1 MWDIFLYFPFL
12 RVLTIVLSGC
22 DLSRTTGIIIVLKYK
37 KTNNGLIAIAIGIA
51 NISCYHDSTTIIKI
65 TQHRRF
71 ATRSGLNTR
80 QHSSNNLRITL
91 KTIKLVISSS
101 HLAQHPSRLSS
112 KNVDMENS
120 NSNGDL
126 WDWLDHTPPLITT
139 TIHSNLYRGGLDLD
153 MRKNEF

>member
-1 MWDIFLYFPFL
+1 MRGGVKKRIKISTNGIHKRYGIFAKVTHYIKWQKGVLWDIFLYFPFL

-101 HLAQHPSRLSS
+101 HLAQQI
-112 KNVDMENS
+112 EQ
-120 NSNGDL
+120 
-126 WDWLDHTPPLITT
+126 
-139 TIHSNLYRGGLDLD
+139 
-153 MRKNEF
+153 

>member
-1 MWDIFLYFPFL
+1 MSKKELKFQQTGFIKDMAFLPKLLIISSDKRGFCGTFFLYFPFL

-80 QHSSNNLRITL
+80 QHSSNNLRITW

-101 HLAQHPSRLSS
+101 HLAQQI
-112 KNVDMENS
+112 EQ
-120 NSNGDL
+120 
-126 WDWLDHTPPLITT
+126 
-139 TIHSNLYRGGLDLD
+139 
-153 MRKNEF
+153 